1 MMELLIRHPIFI
13 GFKVDSSLRRQLES
27 VSEPDKK
34 YISAEGSAFLR
45 ICWVGEDMYV
55 GKVIRERVTTDRVED
70 VRRNVLSIMRK
81 LAAEARLPRHLD
93 ILACK
98 ESEADS

>member
-1 MMELLIRHPIFI
+1 MMELLIRQPIFI

-34 YISAEGSAFLR
+34 YISSEGSAFLR

-70 VRRNVLSIMRK
+70 VLRNVLSIMRK
-81 LAAEARLPRHLD
+81 LAPEARLPRHLD

-98 ESEADS
+98 EAEADS